1 VSEKRFDPTPAR
13 RDRARREGNVA
24 RSRELAGIGAFA
36 AALAASAAA
45 LPLIGASAAAAL
57 QAAFVSRQPALGA
70 SAALVMVAF
79 VPAVAAAGGAVAM
92 TFAQGGIVLAP
103 IAFSLAKL
111 APLPGLR
118 RAFGGEAVVGA
129 VRATA
134 AFAAVCAAIV
144 PFVLPLLTA
153 APALGS
159 PRAVARAAA
168 DAAVHAGAAAC
179 AVGALFAFADYALAR
194 RRWLHGLKMS
204 LDELKRDL
212 RENDGDPHAKQ
223 RRRHLHRAIARGGI
237 ERVREASFV
246 VVNPTH
252 VAVALR
258 YAPPAVPVP
267 EILVRAVDAVALRVR
282 TMAECERIPI
292 VADVA
297 LARWLYRTGEAGRPI
312 PAETFV
318 AVAQAVATLVRAG
331 LLDA

>member
-1 VSEKRFDPTPAR
+1 MSEKRFDPTPAR
-13 RDRARREGNVA
+13 RERARREGNVP

-36 AALAASAAA
+36 AALAATA
-45 LPLIGASAAAAL
+45 LAIPLVTASAANVL
-57 QAAFVSRQPALGA
+57 HV
-70 SAALVMVAF
+70 ALVSGQPSLGGAAMLLAIAF
-79 VPAVAAAGGAVAM
+79 VPALAAAMGSVAIAFATGGIAVAP
-92 TFAQGGIVLAP
+92 V
-103 IAFSLAKL
+103 AFSLAKL

-134 AFAAVCAAIV
+134 AFAAVSAAIV
-144 PFVLPLLTA
+144 PFVVPLVA
-153 APALGS
+153 VAPSLGS
-159 PRAVARAAA
+159 PRAVARAAT
-168 DAAVHAGAAAC
+168 AAALHAGLAAC

-212 RENDGDPHAKQ
+212 REQDGDPQAKQ
-223 RRRHLHRAIARGGI
+223 RRRHLHRALSRGGV

-267 EILVRAVDAVALRVR
+267 EILVRAVDAVARTVR
-282 TMAECERIPI
+282 AEAVRAGIPI
-292 VADVA
+292 VEDVA
-297 LARWLYRTGEAGRPI
+297 LARWLHRAGEAGRPI
-312 PAETFV
+312 PPETFV
-318 AVAQAVATLVRAG
+318 AVAEAIAALMRAG
-331 LLDA
+331 LLA